1 MYLLLVT
8 LLNIGCIQVTKKG
21 RQGWFVFRT
30 AKKWW
35 IDGEM
40 VGGLH
45 SSNTSSMYPAPL
57 TASHQRSKLRLTR
70 SI

>member
-1 MYLLLVT
+1 MVVGPSVGGGS
-8 LLNIGCIQVTKKG
+8 NFERPKSGG
-21 RQGWFVFRT
+21 
-30 AKKWW
+30 